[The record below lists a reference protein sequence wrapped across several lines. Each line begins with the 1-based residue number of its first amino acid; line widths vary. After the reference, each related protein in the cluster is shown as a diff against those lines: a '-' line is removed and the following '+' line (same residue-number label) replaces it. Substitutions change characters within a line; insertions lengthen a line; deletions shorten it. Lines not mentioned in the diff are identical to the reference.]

1 MRGLPACAC
10 MNETQSMY
18 MHACMKKICSYMHWP
33 YVCSPLAWLRLL
45 GVVLQAWV
53 LAANEA
59 ARVVVGELATMAVEH
74 SKALGAVGRLEIEE
88 AVEGTVAVVVVG
100 AVVLEEC

>member
-1 MRGLPACAC
+1 
-10 MNETQSMY
+10 
-18 MHACMKKICSYMHWP
+18 MKKICSYMHWP

-59 ARVVVGELATMAVEH
+59 ARVVEGELATMAVEH
-74 SKALGAVGRLEIEE
+74 SKVLGAVGRFEIEE

-100 AVVLEEC
+100 AVVLEEW